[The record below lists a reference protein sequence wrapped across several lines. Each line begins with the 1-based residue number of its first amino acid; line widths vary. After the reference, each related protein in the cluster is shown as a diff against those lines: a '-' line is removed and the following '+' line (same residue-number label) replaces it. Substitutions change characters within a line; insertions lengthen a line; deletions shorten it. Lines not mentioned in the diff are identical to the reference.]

1 MLAIQNSYILF
12 VSLSLGCAMT
22 QGFLIVS
29 FFVLSWKWYLF
40 GAFLWAHY
48 FWHRRKRQVTAGVSV
63 IDVRHTGRNACQL
76 GITLGAFAFILSAPT
91 QWIYVASGF
100 VAGGL
105 IGWALTVYLTGKQRV
120 QHSPKRTASMVVRQ
134 ISWFVFAATSTLAIA
149 AIAKLG
155 NSALIAVLILW
166 AAGAGYLV
174 ALGLYVS
181 LVKPNRNQ
189 VLRNPAVPG

>member
-1 MLAIQNSYILF
+1 
-12 VSLSLGCAMT
+12 MT

-48 FWHRRKRQVTAGVSV
+48 FWHRRKHRVTAGGASE
-63 IDVRHTGRNACQL
+63 IDVRHTGHNACQL
-76 GITLGAFAFILSAPT
+76 GIILGAFAFILSAAT
-91 QWIYVASGF
+91 QWIYLASGF

-105 IGWALTVYLTGKQRV
+105 VGWAMTVYLTGKQRI
-120 QHSPKRTASMVVRQ
+120 QHSPKRTASIVVRQ

-149 AIAKLG
+149 AITKLG
-155 NSALIAVLILW
+155 DSAWMAVLILW
-166 AAGAGYLV
+166 SAGAGYLV
-174 ALGLYVS
+174 AFGLYVS